1 MKMDVTDEI
10 RQVDADDVDAM
21 TALYK
26 EIDALT
32 ARAAV
37 HGFTGQEY
45 IRLVKA
51 YMRIGEW
58 GKITELVRQV
68 QDDSRII
75 KDGDNAIF
83 RGDLYCG
90 MMYAKR
96 MMYRYQDMVDAY
108 MEYRTEESIPLCAKA
123 FLCSLG
129 AEAFYRLEQGKEA
142 QEAIES
148 FFSYKGNADSESAG
162 EALIATDAFSKQN
175 MHRNFIMRWLIHS
188 KGADYSRAMESFQS
202 LAEQGFSL
210 RDEDYVKEFLDIVNE
225 CQYDDV
231 LGQMLSALMET
242 GNGLLRPCIY
252 DYLRQHQKPSP
263 ALLQAVAEVRGENEW
278 LYVYKILDAAQ
289 KKSEENL
296 LEFFQDLFQ
305 CVTDIFMIPDD
316 IWKVGEEHHLPMDE
330 LFCSVPTYR
339 LLRFGS
345 IFHKD
350 YAERD
355 WEDKTAMIYR
365 WKNREHPNYM
375 LIELNGMEQE
385 VRQNPDMDEASKRK
399 FVDTAISFY
408 EKYFCP
414 GWCTPE
420 NPELPDVVRRA
431 FAVKLELEGG
441 QQND

>member
-10 RQVDADDVDAM
+10 RQVDADDVAAI

-26 EIDALT
+26 EIDELT

-75 KDGDNAIF
+75 KDGDGAIF

-108 MEYRTEESIPLCAKA
+108 MEYRKDESLPLCAKA
-123 FLCSLG
+123 YICGFA
-129 AEAFYRLEQGKEA
+129 AEAFYRLAQIKEA
-142 QEAIES
+142 QETIEL
-148 FFSYKGNADSESAG
+148 FFTYKGCADKENMGNAC
-162 EALIATDAFSKQN
+162 IASDAFSKQN
-175 MHRNFIMRWLIHS
+175 THRNLILRWLIHS
-188 KGADYSRAMESFQS
+188 RSADYSRAREAFEN
-202 LAEQGFSL
+202 LHKEGFSL
-210 RDEDYVKEFLDIVNE
+210 RDEDYVKEFVDIVNE
-225 CQYDDV
+225 SQYDDV
-231 LGQMLSALMET
+231 LGQMLCALVET
-242 GNGLLRPCIY
+242 NNGLLRSSIY
-252 DYLRQHQKPSP
+252 DYLRRQQKPSP
-263 ALLQAVAEVRGENEW
+263 ALLQAVEGIRGENEW
-278 LYVYKILDAAQ
+278 VYVYKILDAAQ

-296 LEFFQDLFQ
+296 LEFFQGLFQ
-305 CVTDIFMIPDD
+305 CVSDIFMIPDD

-330 LFCSVPTYR
+330 LFCAVPTYR
-339 LLRFGS
+339 LLRYGS

-375 LIELNGMEQE
+375 LIDLNGMEQK
-385 VRQNPDMDEASKRK
+385 VHRNPDMDEASKRK